1 MSFFAKHKRIFII
14 SLLGSA
20 MLSPILSSCG
30 SSGGDTIAG
39 IGGTG
44 ITSGEITGF
53 GSVFV
58 NGVEFFTSADSQF
71 EIDGISAMENQ
82 LEVGMVVR
90 VNGDIDSNGVTGTA
104 VSITYD
110 ELIEGP
116 VESAPTPVV
125 GSFDNQMSFSI
136 FGQTVI
142 IDQASTRFKGTD
154 FASLA
159 AGDLIEVSGFVA
171 ADSSIRATFI
181 EHKGTAIIGSRVE
194 VRGKVISSDAS
205 SLSLAAP
212 LGGLTINISGSTVI
226 DVDSG
231 LSRGKA
237 VEVEGTYQ
245 SAALIIATKIKD
257 DDDELGDSDVNEVS
271 LQGIVSGSNPTGTQ
285 FQIGSTPVDASNAT
299 KSPSNAVIE
308 NGVNVEVEG
317 SIVGGILIA
326 DEVELREGSVE
337 LKATF
342 FGAGPGSGQFQL
354 NYGNGQ
360 ILIVN
365 SDGQTR
371 FEDYVTGTIL
381 LSNLTPG
388 DFVAVKGIDNDGVVT
403 ATNVKRRDSDET
415 EIQGSVE
422 SSDPGVFITILGIT
436 HSVDGLTEY
445 EISETPTTDVTA
457 FFTGL
462 DGETVEI
469 TDHAPVDGIADEVS
483 K

>member
-1 MSFFAKHKRIFII
+1 MNFFAKHKRIFII

-20 MLSPILSSCG
+20 MLSPLLSSCG
-30 SSGGDTIAG
+30 GGTTVAG

-58 NGVEFFTSADSQF
+58 NGVEFFTDTSQF
-71 EIDGISAMENQ
+71 EIDGNSAIEDQ

-116 VESAPTPVV
+116 VGSAPVPVV
-125 GSFDNQMSFSI
+125 GSFGNQKFFSI

-142 IDQASTRFKGTD
+142 IDQASTRFKGID
-154 FASLA
+154 FATLA

-181 EHKGTAIIGSRVE
+181 EHKGTAIIGSKVE
-194 VRGKVISSDAS
+194 VRGTVSSSNAS
-205 SLSLAAP
+205 LLILNAP
-212 LGGLTINISGSTVI
+212 LDGLTINLSGTVI
-226 DVDSG
+226 DVEGG
-231 LSRGKA
+231 LAIGKA

-245 SAALIIATKIKD
+245 GAATINATRVKD
-257 DDDELGDSDVNEVS
+257 DDDSISSDDVDEIS
-271 LQGIVSGSNPTGTQ
+271 LQGIVSGANIDGTQ
-285 FQIGSTPVDASNAT
+285 FLIGAIFVDATNAT
-299 KSPSNAVIE
+299 LVPNSAVIE

-317 SIVGGILIA
+317 SIVGGTLIA

-381 LSNLTPG
+381 LSNLTSG
-388 DFVAVKGIDNDGVVT
+388 DFVAVKGIDIGGVVT
-403 ATNVKRRDSDET
+403 ATNVKRRTLDET

-422 SSDPGVFITILGIT
+422 IYDYGNSITILGIT
-436 HSVDGLTEY
+436 YTVNGLTSY
-445 EISETPTTDVTA
+445 EISENPFIATD
-457 FFTGL
+457 FFDQLNVG
-462 DGETVEI
+462 DIVEI
-469 TDHAPVDGIADEVS
+469 TDNKLPDTPNGIADEVS